1 MKPLIVLSSSFSNC
15 VTCRLLFDSFQTTPS
30 TPTPMPTTTTSEQ
43 ATASTAGSA
52 TTSTTAGS
60 TTPTTGT
67 LQGTRKNKNLKG
79 GGEYQKKEKVALEY
93 PSEVSYC
100 Q

>member
-1 MKPLIVLSSSFSNC
+1 
-15 VTCRLLFDSFQTTPS
+15 
-30 TPTPMPTTTTSEQ
+30 MPTTTTSEQ

-67 LQGTRKNKNLKG
+67 PQGTRKNKNLKG
-79 GGEYQKKEKVALEY
+79 GRGGGKYQKKEKVALEY

>member
-1 MKPLIVLSSSFSNC
+1 
-15 VTCRLLFDSFQTTPS
+15 
-30 TPTPMPTTTTSEQ
+30 MPTTTTSEQ

-79 GGEYQKKEKVALEY
+79 GGGRKYQKKEKVALEY